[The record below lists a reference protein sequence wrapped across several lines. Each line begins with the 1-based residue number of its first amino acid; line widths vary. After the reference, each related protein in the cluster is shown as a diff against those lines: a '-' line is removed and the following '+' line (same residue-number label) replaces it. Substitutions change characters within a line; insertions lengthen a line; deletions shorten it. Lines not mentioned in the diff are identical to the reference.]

1 MKFVSWTELYNQ
13 ENQVRMDLEGFM
25 ISKIR
30 QRKTNTI
37 WSHLHVESKK
47 QSKQN
52 ENRLIDTENKQVAAR
67 GEEDEGWGELDVGR

>member
-1 MKFVSWTELYNQ
+1 M
-13 ENQVRMDLEGFM
+13 
-25 ISKIR
+25 
-30 QRKTNTI
+30 
-37 WSHLHVESKK
+37 ESKK